1 MALYDRDYTN
11 SSQSSIGG
19 YAQHAELENV
29 ELVKKTYQY
38 FAASLLAG
46 AFGAY
51 AGVNIIGVQTLMEL
65 RWFIFIPW
73 MLFGMFGLPM
83 LQKNPSVA
91 TVGLFAF
98 TFVGGLVLTPL
109 IGMVMAKGGGAVVAN
124 AFLLASVMFGGLSI
138 FAINS
143 KTDFTQ
149 YGKPLMIAF
158 GIVFVGSI
166 LNIIFFSSPIIS
178 VLISGAVLMISAF
191 FVLMDTQNIIAGAY
205 ETPTMGAL
213 ALFLNFFNMF
223 QALLVLLGIMD
234 D

>member
-1 MALYDRDYTN
+1 MALYDRDYTRN
-11 SSQSSIGG
+11 ERTSVGS
-19 YAQHAELENV
+19 YTQHREVENV

-51 AGVNIIGVQTLMEL
+51 AGVNVIGVQTLMEL
-65 RWFIFIPW
+65 RWMIFIPW
-73 MLFGMFGLPM
+73 MLFGMFGIPL
-83 LQKNPSVA
+83 LQKNQSVA
-91 TVGLFAF
+91 TIGLFVF

-109 IGMVMAKGGGAVVAN
+109 IGMVMAKGGGAVVGN
-124 AFLLASVMFGGLSI
+124 AFFLASVMFGGLSL

-143 KTDFTQ
+143 KTDFTS

-166 LNIIFFSSPIIS
+166 ANIIFFHSPIIS

-191 FVLMDTQNIIAGAY
+191 FVLVDTQNIIEGAY

-223 QALLVLLGIMD
+223 QSLLVLLGIMD

>member
-1 MALYDRDYTN
+1 MALYDRDY
-11 SSQSSIGG
+11 SRSAEPSIGG
-19 YAQHAELENV
+19 YAQHSELENV

-46 AFGAY
+46 GFGAY
-51 AGVNIIGVQTLMEL
+51 AGVNVIGVQTLIEF

-83 LQKNPSVA
+83 LQKNQSIA
-91 TVGLFAF
+91 TVGLFIF

-109 IGMVMAKGGGAVVAN
+109 IGMVMAKGGGATVGN
-124 AFLLASVMFGGLSI
+124 AFLLASVMFGGLSL

-143 KTDFTQ
+143 ETDFTQ

-158 GIVFVGSI
+158 GIVFIGSI
-166 LNIIFFSSPIIS
+166 LNIIFFNSPIIA
-178 VLISGAVLMISAF
+178 VLISGVVLMISAF
-191 FVLMDTQNIIAGAY
+191 FVLMDTQNIIEGAY

-213 ALFLNFFNMF
+213 ALYLNFFNMF
-223 QALLVLLGIMD
+223 QSLLVLLGIMD

>member
-1 MALYDRDYTN
+1 MALYDKDYSN
-11 SSQSSIGG
+11 RAESSIGG
-19 YAQHAELENV
+19 YAQQSELKNV

-51 AGVNIIGVQTLMEL
+51 AGVNVIGVQTLMEL
-65 RWFIFIPW
+65 RWMIFIPW

-83 LQKNPSVA
+83 LQKNQSIA
-91 TVGLFAF
+91 TIGLFIF

-109 IGMVMAKGGGAVVAN
+109 IGMVMAKGGGAVVGN
-124 AFLLASVMFGGLSI
+124 AFLLASVMFGGLSL

-143 KTDFTQ
+143 ERDFTSF
-149 YGKPLMIAF
+149 GKPLMIAF
-158 GIVFVGSI
+158 GIVFIGSI
-166 LNIIFFSSPIIS
+166 LNIIFFQSPIMS
-178 VLISGAVLMISAF
+178 VVISGAVLMISAF
-191 FVLMDTQNIIAGAY
+191 FVLVDTQNIVEGAY

-223 QALLVLLGIMD
+223 QSLLVLLGIMD

>member
-11 SSQSSIGG
+11 NQERSVGG
-19 YAQHAELENV
+19 HAQHGELENV

-46 AFGAY
+46 GFGAY
-51 AGVNIIGVQTLMEL
+51 AGVNIIGVQTLIAIK
-65 RWFIFIPW
+65 WFIFIPW

-83 LQKNPSVA
+83 LQKNQSIA
-91 TVGLFAF
+91 TIGLFVF

-109 IGMVMAKGGGAVVAN
+109 IGMVMAKGGGATVGN
-124 AFLLASVMFGGLSI
+124 AFLLASVMFGGLSL

-143 KTDFTQ
+143 KTDFTS

-158 GIVFVGSI
+158 GIVIVGSI
-166 LNIIFFSSPIIS
+166 LNIIFFNSPIIS
-178 VLISGAVLMISAF
+178 VLISGAVLMLSAF
-191 FVLMDTQNIIAGAY
+191 FVLVDTQNIVEGAY

-223 QALLVLLGIMD
+223 QSLLVLLGIMD

>member
-11 SSQSSIGG
+11 SREESFGYSQES
-19 YAQHAELENV
+19 QLENV
-29 ELVKKTYQY
+29 ELVQKTYQY

-51 AGVNIIGVQTLMEL
+51 AGVNVIGVQTLIEL

-73 MLFGMFGLPM
+73 MIFGMFGLPM
-83 LQKNPSVA
+83 LQKNQSIA
-91 TVGLFAF
+91 TVGLFVF

-109 IGMVMAKGGGAVVAN
+109 IGMVMAKGGGATVGN
-124 AFLLASVMFGGLSI
+124 AFLLAAVMFGALSL

-143 KTDFTQ
+143 KTDFTS

-166 LNIIFFSSPIIS
+166 ANIIFFHSPIIS

-191 FVLMDTQNIIAGAY
+191 FVLMDTQNIIEGAY

-213 ALFLNFFNMF
+213 ALYLNFFNMF
-223 QALLVLLGIMD
+223 QSLLVLLGIMD